1 MKLRKTTDK
10 DFSGTT
16 EIPYVNPHKVR
27 AVLLDEND
35 YMALM
40 YLPKYKHNDNNDLY
54 MIPGGGVEA
63 NESVEKALEREM
75 LEETGCHI
83 NIIEE
88 LGYIE
93 CPEDKWAS
101 TTHYYL
107 AKIAGEKGQ
116 LQLTEHE
123 TESKFI
129 LQWHSLEKALDFI
142 TNQVANDNSK
152 YVKLRDIIVISEAIE
167 HLRK

>member
-10 DFSGTT
+10 DFRGTDVT
-16 EIPYVNPHKVR
+16 LCKVR
-27 AVLLDEND
+27 AVLLDENN

-40 YLPKYKHNDNNDLY
+40 YLPKYKYNDNNDLY

-63 NESVEKALEREM
+63 NENLEKALEREM
-75 LEETGCHI
+75 LEETGCRI

-93 CPEDKWAS
+93 CPEDIWAA

-107 AKIAGEKGQ
+107 AKVAGEKGQ
-116 LQLTEHE
+116 LKLTEYE

-129 LQWHSLEKALDFI
+129 LLWHSLEKALDFI
-142 TNQVANDNSK
+142 SNQVANDNSK
-152 YVKLRDIIVISEAIE
+152 YVKLRDTIVISEAIE
-167 HLRK
+167 RLCK